1 MTAIVARC
9 LLVMVWLTAALSGC
23 ALFGDRP
30 AYHDSGETRPLEVPP
45 DLTVPAIDSRMNI
58 PPLADKRVSAL
69 KMARQARQATPSGN
83 VRVSMGAPTQS
94 VLPDFPNM
102 RVHHQGGVRWLEVD
116 ADPAVLWPQ
125 LKAFWRQTGFD
136 LVRSNPRLGI
146 MQTNWVESDGDAPP
160 GVPLRDT
167 YRLRLERGDD
177 DTTDVY
183 ITHRVVAQVKAD
195 GRTRWELQPSD
206 PELEAEYLTRLM
218 AYLGEPRQQAERAL
232 AIANGSAAAMHLD
245 RVAGIPVLVVKEQ
258 FRNVWPLTGV
268 ALDRAGLPVESEDV
282 TEGTYYFRYQPVK
295 NRHVGVLTALP
306 GAGGG
311 ANLDKNGAAK
321 LDKDGHYQIHLLDQ
335 PGQTLITA
343 QAAKHK
349 SLPPIAAEEILER
362 LITSMQAG
370 VDART
375 AGTLSTPSPDGA

>member
-1 MTAIVARC
+1 
-9 LLVMVWLTAALSGC
+9 MVWLTATLSGC

-30 AYHDSGETRPLEVPP
+30 AYQNSGETRPLEVPP

-69 KMARQARQATPSGN
+69 KMARQVRQATPSGN

-94 VLPDFPNM
+94 VLPEFPNM
-102 RVHHQGGVRWLEVD
+102 RVHQQGGVRWLEVD

-146 MQTNWVESDGDAPP
+146 MQTNWVESDRDAPP

-195 GRTRWELQPSD
+195 GRTHWELQPSD

-218 AYLGEPRQQAERAL
+218 AYLGEPRRQAERAL
-232 AIANGSAAAMHLD
+232 AIANGSVAAMHLD
-245 RVAGIPVLVVKEQ
+245 RVAGIPVLVVKDQ
-258 FRNVWPLTGV
+258 FRNVWPL
-268 ALDRAGLPVESEDV
+268 
-282 TEGTYYFRYQPVK
+282 
-295 NRHVGVLTALP
+295 
-306 GAGGG
+306 
-311 ANLDKNGAAK
+311 
-321 LDKDGHYQIHLLDQ
+321 
-335 PGQTLITA
+335 
-343 QAAKHK
+343 
-349 SLPPIAAEEILER
+349 
-362 LITSMQAG
+362 
-370 VDART
+370 
-375 AGTLSTPSPDGA
+375 